1 MYAILYRIPPIRVFV
16 KQCELALAQ
25 EARRAPRG
33 IRKAFW
39 RLLQA
44 FRAEYLMHLREG
56 AFAILI
62 RGQKTL
68 GIMVRKGNQ
77 SKCVV

>member
-1 MYAILYRIPPIRVFV
+1 MYAIFFRIPPVRVFV
-16 KQCELALAQ
+16 KQCELAIAQ
-25 EARRAPRG
+25 EVRRAPRG

-44 FRAEYLMHLREG
+44 FRAEYLMHLWEG

-62 RGQKTL
+62 RGQKNPRNY
-68 GIMVRKGNQ
+68 G
-77 SKCVV
+77 